1 MGSLG
6 AGDHGIKDVYSKYA
20 EEKDKRIRPDGLAQ
34 YANAKDL
41 EKFQHLAND
50 PWTHAAGERQWAWP
64 VDSQHGRSKVV
75 IVGTGFGGLTYA
87 IRLLLEAEFQAS
99 DILFIDNSAGF
110 GGAWYWNRYPGLMCD
125 VESSCYMPLLE
136 ETGYIPKN
144 RYAYGPELRNYAEL
158 LASRWN
164 LQGRAVWRATVRS
177 ATWDDEKS
185 EWVLQIQ
192 KCSPDGTSV
201 AFDIRTEFFVL
212 TSGLLHNPK
221 LPKVPGIERFS
232 KHTFHTARWDY
243 SYTGGSPEDPTL
255 SKLVGKKA
263 IFVGT
268 GATAVQAV
276 PHLAKWADK
285 LFVVQRT
292 PASVD
297 VRAQHKI
304 DPEKFKN
311 EISNQK
317 GWQRKRRENM
327 AAFLSNAREEVDLIS
342 DSWMTFP
349 SYSAVVGGPNAKGLT
364 ATTVNDYINNLQAI
378 DLRRQNSIRARV
390 DSTVEDHQTAQALK
404 PWYSGWCKRPCFHD
418 DYLPTFNQPNVQLID
433 TRGRGIES
441 FTENGIVCNGVEYD
455 ADVVIFGTGFEPWT
469 SGSPSQRAGFKI
481 IGRQG
486 LDMDDK
492 WEDGIGTFH
501 GLLSRGFPNLFI
513 SGVNQTGAT
522 VNYAHMVDVAA
533 SHAAQIVKAIT
544 ARTTIGKTRPV
555 IEPTAEGED
564 AWTQRIMETAF
575 AYAGFGGC
583 TPSYTTA
590 EGHATRE
597 MSPEEASKAV
607 RGLNWGL
614 GMLDFVKVIETWRAN
629 GKLAGLDV
637 LIVEES
643 PRPSMVV

>member
-6 AGDHGIKDVYSKYA
+6 TGDYELNDVYLKYA
-20 EEKDKRIRPDGLAQ
+20 EERKKRIRPEGLAQ

-41 EKFQHLAND
+41 EKFQYLADD
-50 PWTHAAGERQWAWP
+50 PWTYEAGERQWAWP
-64 VDSQHGRSKVV
+64 AGSQQGRSKVV

-87 IRLLLEAEFQAS
+87 IRFLLEAKLQAS
-99 DILFIDNSAGF
+99 DILFIDNSTGF

-136 ETGYIPKN
+136 ETGYIPN
-144 RYAYGPELRNYAEL
+144 DRYAYGPELRNYAEL

-164 LQGRAVWRATVRS
+164 LQNRALWRATVRS

-185 EWVLQIQ
+185 EWTLQIQ
-192 KCSPDGTSV
+192 KSSQDGTIA

-221 LPKVPGIERFS
+221 LPKVPGIEKLN

-243 SYTGGSPEDPTL
+243 DYTGGSPDDPTL
-255 SKLVGKKA
+255 SKLSGKKV

-311 EISNQK
+311 KIGNHK

-327 AAFLSNAREEVDLIS
+327 AAFVSNAGEDVDLIG

-349 SYSAVVGGPNAKGLT
+349 SYSALVGGPKAKGLT
-364 ATTVNDYINNLQAI
+364 AATVSDYIDHLQAI
-378 DLRRQNSIRARV
+378 DLQRQNEIRARV
-390 DSTVEDHQTAQALK
+390 DSIVKDRKTAQSLK
-404 PWYSGWCKRPCFHD
+404 AWYSGWCKRPCFHD
-418 DYLPTFNQPNVQLID
+418 DYLPAFNQSNVQLID

-441 FTENGIVCNGVEYD
+441 FTENGIVSNGIEYD

-481 IGRQG
+481 IGRHG
-486 LDMDDK
+486 LDMNDK
-492 WEDGIGTFH
+492 WEKGIGTFH

-513 SGVNQTGAT
+513 SGVNQTGVT
-522 VNYAHMVDVAA
+522 VNYAHMVDVTA
-533 SHAAQIVKAIT
+533 SHAAQIMGTAT
-544 ARTTIGKTRPV
+544 ARTTPGKTRPV

-564 AWTQRIMETAF
+564 AWAQQIVDTAF

-597 MSPEEASKAV
+597 MQPGEALKAA

-614 GMLDFVKVIETWRAN
+614 GMLDFVKTIEAWRAN
-629 GKLAGLDV
+629 GKLDGLDV
-637 LIVEES
+637 LLVET
-643 PRPSMVV
+643 

>member
-6 AGDHGIKDVYSKYA
+6 SHDHGVKDVYSKYA
-20 EEKDKRIRPDGLAQ
+20 EERAKRIRPEGLAQ
-34 YANAKDL
+34 YTNAKDL
-41 EKFQHLAND
+41 AKFKHLADD
-50 PWTHAAGERQWAWP
+50 PWAHEAGDRQWAWP
-64 VDSQHGRSKVV
+64 AGSQNGRSKVV

-87 IRLLLEAEFQAS
+87 IRFLLEANLNPS
-99 DILFIDNSAGF
+99 DILFVDNATGF

-136 ETGYIPKN
+136 ETGYTPKD
-144 RYAYGPELRNYAEL
+144 RYAYGSELRNYAEL

-164 LQGRAVWRATVRS
+164 LQDRALWRTTVRS
-177 ATWDDEKS
+177 AKWDDENS
-185 EWVLQIQ
+185 EWVLQVQ
-192 KCSPDGTSV
+192 KSSSDGTSTV
-201 AFDIRTEFFVL
+201 VDVRTEYFVL

-221 LPKVPGIERFS
+221 LPDVPGIGKFS

-243 SYTGGSPEDPTL
+243 AYTGGSSDNPMMN
-255 SKLVGKKA
+255 KLKDKKV

-276 PHLAKWADK
+276 PHLAKWAKK

-297 VRAQHKI
+297 IRDQRKI
-304 DPEKFKN
+304 NSEEFKEKV
-311 EISNQK
+311 SNHR
-317 GWQRKRRENM
+317 GWQRRRRENM
-327 AAFLSNAREEVDLIS
+327 AAFISNAAEDVDLIT

-349 SYSAVVGGPNAKGLT
+349 SYSALVGGPNAKDLT
-364 ATTVNDYINNLQAI
+364 DKTANDYINNLQAI
-378 DLRRQNSIRARV
+378 DLERQDRIRARV
-390 DSTVEDHQTAQALK
+390 DSIVEDHKTAQLLK

-418 DYLPTFNQPNVQLID
+418 DYLPAFNQSNVQLVD
-433 TRGRGIES
+433 TKGRGIES
-441 FTENGIVCNGVEYD
+441 CTENGIICNGVVYD

-481 IGRQG
+481 LGRYG
-486 LDMDDK
+486 LDMNNK
-492 WEDGIGTFH
+492 WENGIGTLH
-501 GLLSRGFPNLFI
+501 GLMSRGFPNLFI

-533 SHAAQIVKAIT
+533 VHAAQIVASVT
-544 ARTTIGKTRPV
+544 AKTHPGKTRPV

-564 AWTQRIMETAF
+564 NWTRRIVEMAF

-590 EGHATRE
+590 EGQATRE
-597 MSPEEASKAV
+597 MSPEESFKAAM
-607 RGLNWGL
+607 GLNWGS
-614 GMLDFVKVIETWRAN
+614 GFLDYIKTIENWRAN
-629 GKLAGLDV
+629 GKLEGLDV
-637 LIVEES
+637 QIVGD
-643 PRPSMVV
+643 